1 MLSPKHPEG
10 YTPGRHSRRKRQNL
24 QLFTFPLTKDILVG
38 VRLDDIL
45 KILKGEQLIFESQSG
60 LQTGSI
66 HEVGCPTPVFDFRR
80 AFEKDLNNVPP
91 ARLLVIAFSNGT
103 RFAIATTK
111 IGKVIREKVTNE
123 QKTLAKLGLP
133 FLSYSDTIDSM
144 PVYVFDLQSFEQ
156 HMGLPFKHSSVQS
169 EKEKTQMTND
179 ESRGLPKQDD
189 PSADLLNQVG
199 KTAREIQ
206 KILSMSD
213 SMMDTMKMMETHL
226 PQTST
231 GLEAVSKM
239 TEEAAHKLLEGFEKS
254 LETNRE
260 LREAVQRMK
269 ENPQTIQEDIKT
281 VETLLSEDE
290 ERILHG
296 FEAMVFQDL
305 VGQNIRKMTGTLND
319 LQNKL
324 LTILVEL
331 APQPK
336 HETQD
341 AKGSTVSLEDLD
353 LKGTGH
359 PTDVNQTD
367 VDKLLSEFGF

>member
-1 MLSPKHPEG
+1 MRWGNLFKKEA
-10 YTPGRHSRRKRQNL
+10 NL
-24 QLFTFPLTKDILVG
+24 QLFTFSLTKNILVG
-38 VRLDDIL
+38 VRLTNIL
-45 KILKGEQLIFESQSG
+45 KILNGNQLLPSARKGFQI
-60 LQTGSI
+60 GSI
-66 HEVGCPTPVFDFRR
+66 NGAGYPAQVFDFRN
-80 AFEKDLNNVPP
+80 AFEKEIDNSPP
-91 ARLLVIAFSNGT
+91 ARLLVIAFSNGA

-111 IGKVIREKVTNE
+111 MGKVIREKAPDEN
-123 QKTLAKLGLP
+123 KTLEKLGLP
-133 FLSYSDTIDSM
+133 FLKYSDTIDTL
-144 PVYVFDLQSFEQ
+144 PVYVFEVKAFEQ
-156 HMGLPFKHSSVQS
+156 YLGLLGTVPPAEPK
-169 EKEKTQMTND
+169 KGKPPMTINA
-179 ESRGLPKQDD
+179 GQAFPKQDD
-189 PSADLLNQVG
+189 ASADLLSQVG

-239 TEEAAHKLLEGFEKS
+239 TEEAAHKLLEGFEKA
-254 LETNRE
+254 LETNRD
-260 LREAVQRMK
+260 LRESILRMK
-269 ENPQTIQEDIKT
+269 ENPQTFQGEIQIIES
-281 VETLLSEDE
+281 LLSEDE

-324 LTILVEL
+324 LTILMEL
-331 APQPK
+331 SPTPK
-336 HETQD
+336 HESPE
-341 AKGSTVSLEDLD
+341 KESPKKVEELD

>member
-1 MLSPKHPEG
+1 MKS
-10 YTPGRHSRRKRQNL
+10 QNARINFSGNLFKKEATL
-24 QLFTFPLTKDILVG
+24 QLFTFSLTKEILVG
-38 VRLDDIL
+38 VRLEDIL
-45 KILKGEQLIFESQSG
+45 KILKGDQLVPGSRDG
-60 LQTGSI
+60 LQIGSI
-66 HEVGCPTPVFDFRR
+66 NEVGLPADVFDLRK
-80 AFEKDLNNVPP
+80 AFTKETDQSPP
-91 ARLLVIAFSNGT
+91 ARLLVISFSNGK
-103 RFAIATTK
+103 RFALATTK
-111 IGKVIREKVTNE
+111 MGKVIREKTPNE
-123 QKTLAKLGLP
+123 TKTLEKSGLP
-133 FLSYSDTIDSM
+133 FLRYSDTIDSL
-144 PVYVFDLQSFEQ
+144 PVYVFDLKSFEEYL
-156 HMGLPFKHSSVQS
+156 GLLGLASSS
-169 EKEKTQMTND
+169 KPEKEKPPMTIK
-179 ESRGLPKQDD
+179 SGHPLPGQDD
-189 PSADLLNQVG
+189 PEADLLSQVG

-239 TEEAAHKLLEGFEKS
+239 TEEAAHKLLEGFERS

-260 LREAVQRMK
+260 LKEAVTRIK
-269 ENPQTIQEDIKT
+269 NNPQTLETEIQV
-281 VETLLSEDE
+281 VESLLMEDE

-324 LTILVEL
+324 LTILMDL
-331 APQPK
+331 SPGPR
-336 HETQD
+336 HESA
-341 AKGSTVSLEDLD
+341 AKNLEHKAEELD

>member
-1 MLSPKHPEG
+1 M
-10 YTPGRHSRRKRQNL
+10 

-45 KILKGEQLIFESQSG
+45 KILKGEQLTFESPGG
-60 LQTGSI
+60 LQTGTI
-66 HEVGCPTPVFDFRR
+66 HENGHQTPVFDFKR
-80 AFEKDLNNVPP
+80 AFEKEDSQSLP
-91 ARLLVIAFSNGT
+91 ARLLVIAFSNGA
-103 RFAIATTK
+103 RFGIATTK
-111 IGKVIREKVTNE
+111 IGKVIREKTPNE
-123 QKTLAKLGLP
+123 RKTLEKLGLP
-133 FLSYSDTIDSM
+133 FLSYSDTIDSI
-144 PVYVFDLQSFEQ
+144 PVYVFDVRSFEQ
-156 HMGLPFKHSSVQS
+156 HMGLPVLSSFVQS

-189 PSADLLNQVG
+189 ASADLLNQVG

-269 ENPQTIQEDIKT
+269 ESPKT
-281 VETLLSEDE
+281 LQAELQSVETLLSEEE

-319 LQNKL
+319 IQNKL

-331 APQPK
+331 SPQSK
-336 HETQD
+336 HEAPED
-341 AKGSTVSLEDLD
+341 KGSSAPIEALD

>member
-1 MLSPKHPEG
+1 
-10 YTPGRHSRRKRQNL
+10 L
-24 QLFTFPLTKDILVG
+24 QLFTFSLTEDILVG
-38 VRLDDIL
+38 VRLGDIL
-45 KILKGEQLIFESQSG
+45 KIVKGDQLLPSTREGFQI
-60 LQTGSI
+60 GSI
-66 HEVGCPTPVFDFRR
+66 NEVGCPAQVFDFRNS
-80 AFEKDLNNVPP
+80 FQKESNSSPP
-91 ARLLVIAFSNGT
+91 VRLLVIAFSNGT

-111 IGKVIREKVTNE
+111 MGKVIREKTLNE
-123 QKTLAKLGLP
+123 KKTLENAGLP
-133 FLSYSDTIDSM
+133 FLKYSDTIDAL
-144 PVYVFDLQSFEQ
+144 PVYVFDLKSFEQ
-156 HMGLPFKHSSVQS
+156 YLGQMGAMSHTKPEEEKHPMTTETAQDLPNQ
-169 EKEKTQMTND
+169 ND
-179 ESRGLPKQDD
+179 PNT
-189 PSADLLNQVG
+189 DLLSQVG

-254 LETNRE
+254 LETNGA

-269 ENPQTIQEDIKT
+269 ENPSTVQSEIQIIES
-281 VETLLSEDE
+281 LLSEDE

-324 LTILVEL
+324 LTILMEL
-331 APQPK
+331 SPTPK
-336 HETQD
+336 HYPSETGTPN
-341 AKGSTVSLEDLD
+341 KPEELD

>member
-1 MLSPKHPEG
+1 M
-10 YTPGRHSRRKRQNL
+10 

-45 KILKGEQLIFESQSG
+45 KILKGEKLTPDSQGS
-60 LQTGSI
+60 LQIGFI
-66 HEVGCPTPVFDFRR
+66 NEVGYPAQVFDFRR
-80 AFEKDLNNVPP
+80 AFEKEADSSPP
-91 ARLLVIAFSNGT
+91 ARLLVIAFSNGI

-111 IGKVIREKVTNE
+111 MGKVIREKTPNE
-123 QKTLAKLGLP
+123 KKTLEELQLP
-133 FLSYSDTIDSM
+133 FLRYSDTIDSM
-144 PVYVFDLQSFEQ
+144 PVYVFDVKAFEQ
-156 HMGLPFKHSSVQS
+156 HMGLSGVGSSAQS
-169 EKEKTQMTND
+169 EKEKTPMTKD
-179 ESRGLPKQDD
+179 EGHVLHKQDD
-189 PSADLLNQVG
+189 ASADLLNQVG

-254 LETNRE
+254 LETNGK
-260 LREAVQRMK
+260 LREAVQRMRD
-269 ENPQTIQEDIKT
+269 NPQTVQSEIQT
-281 VETLLSEDE
+281 VESLLSEDE

-324 LTILVEL
+324 LTILMEL
-331 APQPK
+331 SPSPR
-336 HETQD
+336 HESSGERESPVQI
-341 AKGSTVSLEDLD
+341 EELD